1 MEDDSHIPAS
11 SQAPSIDETACAEAV
26 PQTQPRARILVID
39 DNTELVEM
47 LSAWLSERGFE
58 ILAARDGY
66 DGLRC
71 LYQNQPDLIIL
82 DILLPDL
89 DGWEVCRRLRQ
100 MCDTPVIMLSAK
112 SDVEERVRGL
122 EVGADDYVTKPFD
135 LAELDARIKAA
146 LRRVQISGPGQKR
159 SVLICGRLWLD
170 TAAHQ
175 AYVDGKPV
183 RLSPTEFRLLECLMQ
198 NQGKVVT
205 HQQLL
210 SKAWGPEYV
219 AYTSSLKVYVRYLRQ
234 KIEDNP
240 DNPLFILTE
249 RGIGY
254 RLASA

>member
-1 MEDDSHIPAS
+1 MEDYSLTPAGSRVS
-11 SQAPSIDETACAEAV
+11 SIIDEGTADGQLGA
-26 PQTQPRARILVID
+26 QPRARILVID
-39 DNTELVEM
+39 DDAELVEM
-47 LSAWLSERGFE
+47 LSLWLTDRGFE
-58 ILAARDGY
+58 VLTARNGY

-71 LYQNQPDLIIL
+71 LYQHQPDLIIL

-100 MCDTPVIMLSAK
+100 MCDTPVIVLSAR
-112 SDVEERVRGL
+112 SEVGERVRGL
-122 EVGADDYVTKPFD
+122 ELGADDYVTKPFD
-135 LAELDARIKAA
+135 IVELDARIKAA
-146 LRRVQISGPGQKR
+146 LRRVQSTSPGQKR
-159 SVLICGRLWLD
+159 PVLVCGRLWLD

-175 AYVDGKPV
+175 AYVDGNAV

-240 DNPLFILTE
+240 DNPIFILTE

-254 RLASA
+254 RLAGA